1 MYTQEELQKA
11 AERLAAAGTPY
22 LGKTL
27 YEGKKH
33 KVIVLPFFHWNKRR
47 GLAYLVQDMNPT
59 LPAWSWDQKSA
70 SPFFLSNVE
79 TGESETLQDYIDNIL
94 PCKVARWEGARK

>member
-1 MYTQEELQKA
+1 MYAQEELQKT

-33 KVIVLPFFHWNKRR
+33 KVIVLSWFYAHKER

-59 LPAWSWDQKSA
+59 IPAWSWNQKSA
-70 SPFFLSNVE
+70 LPFFLSNFE
-79 TGESETLQDYIDNIL
+79 
-94 PCKVARWEGARK
+94 

>member
-27 YEGKKH
+27 YEGEGH
-33 KVIVLPFFHWNKRR
+33 KVIVLSWFYAHKER

-59 LPAWSWDQKSA
+59 IPA
-70 SPFFLSNVE
+70 
-79 TGESETLQDYIDNIL
+79 
-94 PCKVARWEGARK
+94 